1 MIDFIKGF
9 FKLIFK
15 VIALPFIVALTIA
28 VPFMT
33 FLFSLSEGICAVLSF
48 IIAAGGVG
56 IWATG
61 TGTAFQGIVLIVMGF
76 LLSPL
81 GLHAVADWFI
91 DRLDDLNGSLK
102 DFITS

>member
-1 MIDFIKGF
+1 MTNFIKGF

-15 VIALPFIVALTIA
+15 IIALPFIVALTIG

-33 FLFSLSEGICAVLSF
+33 FLFCFSEAVCSVVSIIIGGGGILL
-48 IIAAGGVG
+48 
-56 IWATG
+56 WATG

-81 GLHAVADWFI
+81 GLHRAMDWLL
-91 DRLDDLNGSLK
+91 DKLDDLNYSLK
-102 DFITS
+102 SFVTG